1 LYVHFILIIKLI
13 FLHKNLYQKEGIV
26 AVPHTGYMIQHG
38 NGGGSKSAHGN
49 TGHHFEPGVGW
60 KYTHGDTGGSPIKE
74 HGKGI

>member
-1 LYVHFILIIKLI
+1 MSMNYILIRTTDG
-13 FLHKNLYQKEGIV
+13 N
-26 AVPHTGYMIQHG
+26 TGYMSQHG
-38 NGGGSKSAHGN
+38 HGGGSKSAHGN